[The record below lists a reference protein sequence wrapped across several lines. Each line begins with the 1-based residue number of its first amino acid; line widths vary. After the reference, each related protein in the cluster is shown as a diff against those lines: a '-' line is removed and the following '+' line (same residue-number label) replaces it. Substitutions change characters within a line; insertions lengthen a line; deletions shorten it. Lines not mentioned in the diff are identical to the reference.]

1 MSYHTYLSEKTR
13 TKLVENNEIM
23 LLQRTN
29 HCSSTTNAS
38 LNMAF
43 IQKPREP
50 NMNLQRVDLNLLVHL
65 DVLLREKNV
74 TRAAEQLGITQPA
87 MSNILR
93 RLRKLFNDPLLVR
106 SSEGMTPTERA
117 LELQPRI
124 REILADLTQ
133 VLEPRTE
140 FRPYSTSRVFRIMT
154 SDYAEATLVPKLVKA
169 LRSEA
174 PNVILDF
181 LTPSDVSY
189 RDMEQGRVDLAINRF
204 NEIPQSFHQVLV
216 WRDTFSC
223 LLSSDSP
230 YANRFN
236 LKNYLKAQHVWVSKT
251 GMGVGFGVN
260 PEKSGGLGSIDQALQ
275 RLGQKRQISVFTRHY
290 QMPAMLAANKDLIAT
305 LPTRVARMQA
315 NNDSIMMEDPPFFI
329 PEFELTMAW
338 SPLLQHHPA
347 HRWLR
352 QLIMHVARQVVAEEE
367 NPPQEIPVINHLF

>member
-1 MSYHTYLSEKTR
+1 
-13 TKLVENNEIM
+13 
-23 LLQRTN
+23 
-29 HCSSTTNAS
+29 
-38 LNMAF
+38 
-43 IQKPREP
+43 
-50 NMNLQRVDLNLLVHL
+50 MNLQQVDLNLLVYL

-93 RLRKLFNDPLLVR
+93 RLRKLFGDPLLVR

-117 LELQPRI
+117 YEIQPRL
-124 REILADLTQ
+124 REILADVGQL
-133 VLEPRTE
+133 LEPRTE
-140 FRPYSTSRVFRIMT
+140 FRPYSTARVFRIMT
-154 SDYAEATLVPKLVKA
+154 SDYAEATLVPRLVKA

-204 NEIPQSFHQVLV
+204 NEVPQSFHQVLV

-223 LLSSDSP
+223 LLSADSP
-230 YANRFN
+230 YVHRLN
-236 LKNYLKAQHVWVSKT
+236 LKNYLKAQHIWVSKT

-260 PEKSGGLGSIDQALQ
+260 PDKSGGLGSIDKALE
-275 RLGQKRQISVFTRHY
+275 RLGQKRHISVFTRHY
-290 QMPAMLAANKDLIAT
+290 QMPALLMANKDLIAT
-305 LPTRVARMQA
+305 LPTRVAKLQA
-315 NNDSIMMEDPPFFI
+315 DNSNIVIKEPPFFI

-352 QLIMHVARQVVAEEE
+352 QLIMHVARQMVADEDL
-367 NPPQEIPVINHLF
+367 P

>member
-1 MSYHTYLSEKTR
+1 
-13 TKLVENNEIM
+13 
-23 LLQRTN
+23 
-29 HCSSTTNAS
+29 
-38 LNMAF
+38 
-43 IQKPREP
+43 
-50 NMNLQRVDLNLLVHL
+50 MNLQKVDLNLLVYL

-93 RLRKLFNDPLLVR
+93 RLRSLFNDPLLVR

-117 LELQPRI
+117 GELQPRI
-124 REILADLTQ
+124 REILSDVSTL
-133 VLEPRTE
+133 LEPRTE

-154 SDYAEATLVPKLVKA
+154 SDYAEATLVPRLVKA

-223 LLSSDSP
+223 LLSADSP
-230 YANRFN
+230 YVGRFN

-305 LPTRVARMQA
+305 LPTRVAKLQA
-315 NNDSIMMEDPPFFI
+315 HNNPQIVVKEPPFFI

-352 QLIMHVARQVVAEEE
+352 QLILHVARQVIAEEE
-367 NPPQEIPVINHLF
+367 AVLQSAKLIKSSA

>member
-1 MSYHTYLSEKTR
+1 
-13 TKLVENNEIM
+13 
-23 LLQRTN
+23 
-29 HCSSTTNAS
+29 
-38 LNMAF
+38 
-43 IQKPREP
+43 
-50 NMNLQRVDLNLLVHL
+50 MNLQRVDLNLLVHL

-74 TRAAEQLGITQPA
+74 TRASEQLGITQPA

-93 RLRKLFNDPLLVR
+93 RLRKLFNDPLLIR

-117 LELQPRI
+117 MELQPRI
-124 REILADLTQ
+124 REILSDVSQL
-133 VLEPRTE
+133 LEPRTE
-140 FRPYSTSRVFRIMT
+140 FRPYTSNRIFRIMT
-154 SDYAEATLVPKLVKA
+154 SDYAEATLVPRLVKA

-174 PNVILDF
+174 PNVVLDF

-189 RDMEQGRVDLAINRF
+189 RDMEQGKVDLAINRF

-223 LLSSDSP
+223 LLSADSP
-230 YANRFN
+230 YVNRFN
-236 LKNYLKAQHVWVSKT
+236 LKNYLSAQHVWVSKT

-290 QMPAMLAANKDLIAT
+290 QMPAMLVANRDLIAT

-315 NNDSIMMEDPPFFI
+315 NNDKIVIKEPPFFI

-352 QLIMHVARQVVAEEE
+352 QLILHVAREVIAEEE
-367 NPPQEIPVINHLF
+367 SIAPAQDALLDGSLHTQSLTLEELDPDRQ

>member
-1 MSYHTYLSEKTR
+1 MD
-13 TKLVENNEIM
+13 
-23 LLQRTN
+23 
-29 HCSSTTNAS
+29 
-38 LNMAF
+38 
-43 IQKPREP
+43 
-50 NMNLQRVDLNLLVHL
+50 LQRVDLNLLVHL

-74 TRAAEQLGITQPA
+74 TRASEQLGITQPA

-93 RLRKLFNDPLLVR
+93 RLRKLFNDPLLIR

-117 LELQPRI
+117 LELQPRV
-124 REILADLTQ
+124 RELLADLTQ
-133 VLEPRTE
+133 LLEPRTE
-140 FRPYSTSRVFRIMT
+140 FRPYTSSRVFRIMT
-154 SDYAEATLVPKLVKA
+154 SDYAEATLVPRLVKA

-204 NEIPQSFHQVLV
+204 NEVPQSFHQVLI

-223 LLSSDSP
+223 LLSADSP
-230 YANRFN
+230 YVNRFN

-260 PEKSGGLGSIDQALQ
+260 PEKSGGLGSIDAALQ

-290 QMPAMLAANKDLIAT
+290 QMPAMLTANKDLIAT

-315 NNDSIMMEDPPFFI
+315 NNDDIVIKEPPFFI

-352 QLIMHVARQVVAEEE
+352 QLIQHVSRQIIAEDHIKY
-367 NPPQEIPVINHLF
+367 PLQTAIQDGSLHTQPIDLVEIDPDRQ